1 MLQFCGA
8 GLNLTRTVISR
19 RTLALIGT
27 ALLCVA
33 CSRPDGPIE
42 IGLAGPLSQARGVA
56 MQHGAQL
63 AVDQI
68 NARGGVLG
76 RRLTLRL
83 ADDSASEDAAVRVA
97 QVLHDNPAVL
107 AVVGHLT
114 SDASIVAAQVYGGG
128 SQPVT
133 MISPA
138 ASAPDLRG
146 MSRYAFRICPS
157 DSSHGAALARFAWQT
172 LVARRAGIL
181 FLSDAYGRGVRRTF
195 AADFARM
202 GGAVM
207 EADPYV
213 PAIPTL
219 EPYLSRMRQVGIDVL
234 VLATDRAGAE
244 RALQQARA
252 LGIHWPVI
260 GGDALAG
267 IETTGTLAEGL
278 WISSA
283 YLPDRAGETNS
294 TFVAEYARAHP
305 GERPDHRAA
314 SAYDIVNLLA
324 QAISAAGPSRRAV
337 RDYVA
342 RVGRGLP
349 AFEGVT
355 GEIAF
360 DDAGD
365 VPSKR
370 VAIAVVRGGR
380 LVAESG
386 E

>member
-1 MLQFCGA
+1 VPALTLPAPTGIVIT
-8 GLNLTRTVISR
+8 TRTV
-19 RTLALIGT
+19 ALVGA
-27 ALLCVA
+27 ALWCVA
-33 CSRPDGPIE
+33 CSRPSGPLE

-68 NARGGVLG
+68 NARGGVRG
-76 RRLTLRL
+76 RRLRLKL

-97 QVLHDNPAVL
+97 QALYDNPTVV

-128 SQPVT
+128 TQPVT
-133 MISPA
+133 MISPS
-138 ASAPDLRG
+138 ASSPDVSG
-146 MSRYAFRICPS
+146 ISRYAFRICPS
-157 DSSHGAALARFAWQT
+157 DSRHGAALARFAWQT
-172 LVARRAGIL
+172 LLARRAGIL
-181 FLSDAYGRGVRRTF
+181 FTSDTYGRGLRRAF

-202 GGAVM
+202 GGTVV

-213 PAIPTL
+213 PTTPSL

-234 VLATDRAGAE
+234 VLAADRWEAE
-244 RALQQARA
+244 RALHQVRA
-252 LGIHWPVI
+252 LGFRWAVI
-260 GGDALAG
+260 GGDALVG
-267 IETTGTLAEGL
+267 IETAGALAEGI

-283 YLPDRAGETNS
+283 YLPDRAGDKNS
-294 TFVAEYARAHP
+294 TFVADYGRAYP

-314 SAYDIVNLLA
+314 SAYDVVNLLA

-342 RVGRGLP
+342 RVGRGVP
-349 AFEGVT
+349 AFDGVT
-355 GEIAF
+355 ARIAF
-360 DDAGD
+360 DEAGD
-365 VPSKR
+365 VPSKD

-380 LVAESG
+380 LVAAASE
-386 E
+386 